1 MKREEIIQ
9 RIEKIE
15 NAKIMNENSIS
26 LSSNLF
32 SERLEILS
40 FIKSNKIKKI
50 LKEMKLLYLNE
61 NQITNIKSNAFQI

>member
-26 LSSNLF
+26 LSSSLF